1 MNILLETQ
9 AGFRKGRG
17 TIDNIYVL
25 NHIIQKE
32 IRKKGGSIF
41 RFFMEIPKSAFDRID
56 RKILWKTME
65 RRGIRRE
72 KERIKEIYE
81 NTKHVVR
88 DNERVS
94 EGFWTEKRL
103 RQGCR

>member
-1 MNILLETQ
+1 
-9 AGFRKGRG
+9 
-17 TIDNIYVL
+17 
-25 NHIIQKE
+25 
-32 IRKKGGSIF
+32 
-41 RFFMEIPKSAFDRID
+41 
-56 RKILWKTME
+56 ME

-103 RQGCR
+103 RQGCC